1 MKILY
6 ESDLAGSKYHG
17 MAYRIYQFS
26 KEFTDRGHEV
36 MVVAASYSH
45 TRRINPNVTGRLTNE
60 NIDGIQYK
68 WIKTPKYS
76 GNGVGRVLHMLLYNF
91 YLWFYAKKIA
101 REFKPNVVI
110 ASGVTPLD
118 FIGCRKIAKKAGA
131 KIFLEVGDLWPLSPI
146 ELGGYSPRHPF
157 IKIMQWAENYSYRHT
172 DNVIS
177 LLPCLKKYMMEHGLD
192 SDKFN
197 YIPNGIITSEWDA
210 SKELSEK
217 MQGVFNKLKKE
228 NKFIIG
234 YAGAHGQANDLNTII
249 DVVAGL
255 KSQDVVLILIGTGQ
269 EKEKLVS
276 YTLKHG
282 IDNVYF
288 FPAQEKELIP
298 ACLKQMD
305 VLYIGL
311 QKQPLF
317 RFGISPNKMF
327 YYMMAS
333 KPIIQAIDA
342 GNNLVQ
348 EANCGLY
355 AEPENVEAIARAI
368 LKLKMMSTQEREE
381 LGRNGHEYVLQN
393 HAYNKLTERYLDLI
407 KQV

>member
-1 MKILY
+1 M
-6 ESDLAGSKYHG
+6 
-17 MAYRIYQFS
+17 
-26 KEFTDRGHEV
+26 
-36 MVVAASYSH
+36 
-45 TRRINPNVTGRLTNE
+45 
-60 NIDGIQYK
+60 
-68 WIKTPKYS
+68 
-76 GNGVGRVLHMLLYNF
+76 
-91 YLWFYAKKIA
+91 
-101 REFKPNVVI
+101 
-110 ASGVTPLD
+110 
-118 FIGCRKIAKKAGA
+118 
-131 KIFLEVGDLWPLSPI
+131 
-146 ELGGYSPRHPF
+146 
-157 IKIMQWAENYSYRHT
+157 
-172 DNVIS
+172 
-177 LLPCLKKYMMEHGLD
+177 
-192 SDKFN
+192 
-197 YIPNGIITSEWDA
+197 
-210 SKELSEK
+210 
-217 MQGVFNKLKKE
+217 
-228 NKFIIG
+228 
-234 YAGAHGQANDLNTII
+234 
-249 DVVAGL
+249 AGL

-327 YYMMAS
+327 DYMMAS

-355 AEPENVEAIARAI
+355 AEPENVEAIAQAI